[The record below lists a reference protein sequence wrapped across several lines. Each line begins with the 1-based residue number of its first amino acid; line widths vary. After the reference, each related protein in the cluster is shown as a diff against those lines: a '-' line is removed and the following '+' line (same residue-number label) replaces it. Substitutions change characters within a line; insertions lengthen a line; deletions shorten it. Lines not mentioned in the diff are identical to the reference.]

1 MLRIS
6 SSQKI
11 KAFLVVLLLVLIAIG
26 IFPGTGGEGA
36 QRDLPALD
44 EKRDWWNFATAALY
58 GLWPN
63 GFYPWTFSL
72 TITQLL
78 IFTVGIWLMNREL
91 RLDRNRK
98 VFAVLAIVGGV
109 FVFQLWRDAT
119 LLAIETLSLGL
130 LVGVKAT
137 LSSRQLVRLVFALLT
152 SIIGCLFKPVFAPIV
167 FLIFFFILMSKTRS
181 RKVMAVISILAFIL
195 SIFPF
200 GLDKALSSEF
210 KLIKSY
216 PEQQVFIY
224 DLSKLYCWGYSPDVT
239 SSSKKLLTNIL
250 ANNNDYESI
259 CASLSPTGWDSL
271 HVQIPEVESSPALRT
286 IEAGDEKVLNE
297 LKSGWVRTILM
308 HPMDWLMTKSSD
320 ASQVLFMANSFYMP
334 GLYVDSNGPVA
345 LFGDQ
350 VLKLILFPFHILDK
364 IRIFTIAF
372 TLLFGLFLVYRNRA
386 NSDFSRPKERILF
399 KFIAVNLFVT
409 CFATVA
415 FIANN
420 GRYILPYVLM
430 SYFYLIISLDRE
442 KINFL

>member
-1 MLRIS
+1 
-6 SSQKI
+6 
-11 KAFLVVLLLVLIAIG
+11 
-26 IFPGTGGEGA
+26 
-36 QRDLPALD
+36 
-44 EKRDWWNFATAALY
+44 
-58 GLWPN
+58 
-63 GFYPWTFSL
+63 
-72 TITQLL
+72 
-78 IFTVGIWLMNREL
+78 
-91 RLDRNRK
+91 

-137 LSSRQLVRLVFALLT
+137 LSSRQLVRLIFALLT

-239 SSSKKLLTNIL
+239 SGSKKLLTNIL

-271 HVQIPEVESSPALRT
+271 HVQIPEVKSSPALRT
-286 IEAGDEKVLNE
+286 IEAGGEKVLNE

-334 GLYVDSNGPVA
+334 GLYVDSNGPIA